1 MTIQQQYQQTKV
13 LAGPLNSMPVIAGIE
28 ITTDE
33 AGRFNL
39 NALHKAHLSLN
50 PGLHKNSKQPADWL
64 KLDQTKELIETLFN
78 SEDFHSWGLNKE
90 DQHFG
95 LVVAKV
101 GRYGGGTFAHELL
114 AISYA
119 GWISPAFQLQ
129 VNQVFLDYRTGKLG
143 PVTPQLTT
151 MEILQ
156 IAMQSEQERLR
167 LEAAN
172 HELELQVEAAKPKVE
187 ALERIAV
194 ADGSLNLT
202 EAAKALQQQPK
213 KFNQHLCSQR
223 WIYKRAGGKQ
233 WLGYQDKV
241 QQGLV
246 EHKVTMVPLA
256 DGGERLCEQV
266 RITPKG
272 LTRLAQQLSVG
283 GVQ

>member
-13 LAGPLNSMPVIAGIE
+13 LTGPLNSMPVIAGVE

-39 NALHKAHLSLN
+39 NALHRASGTGDHKAPNQWLR
-50 PGLHKNSKQPADWL
+50 SKQA
-64 KLDQTKELIETLFN
+64 KELISELTNQTAN
-78 SEDFHSWGLNKE
+78 SQSGHEALN
-90 DQHFG
+90 
-95 LVVAKV
+95 VIN
-101 GRYGGGTFAHELL
+101 GGAAPGTFAHELL

-143 PVTPQLTT
+143 PATPQLTT

-172 HELELQVEAAKPKVE
+172 HELELQMEAAKPKVE
-187 ALERIAV
+187 ALERIAL

-213 KFNQHLCSQR
+213 RFNQHLCSLR

-272 LTRLAQQLSVG
+272 LTKLAQQFSVG

>member
-1 MTIQQQYQQTKV
+1 MNIQHPNHFLKGTV
-13 LAGPLNSMPVIAGIE
+13 SVRSPLPVIAGVE

-39 NALHKAHLSLN
+39 NALHQVSGLGAEKA
-50 PGLHKNSKQPADWL
+50 PSKWL
-64 KLDQTKELIETLFN
+64 RNKQTQELTAEVEKQTGQICLVSIE
-78 SEDFHSWGLNKE
+78 
-90 DQHFG
+90 
-95 LVVAKV
+95 
-101 GRYGGGTFAHELL
+101 GRNGGTFAHELL

-129 VNQVFLDYRTGKLG
+129 VNQVFLDYRTGKLA
-143 PVTPQLTT
+143 QLDPMLVLNDPASMRSLLLTYS
-151 MEILQ
+151 EKVLDLEQQ
-156 IAMQSEQERLR
+156 IEVS
-167 LEAAN
+167 
-172 HELELQVEAAKPKVE
+172 KPKLQAFDRLV
-187 ALERIAV
+187 V

-213 KFNQHLCSQR
+213 KFNQHLSNLR
-223 WIYKRAGGKQ
+223 WIYKRTGGRN

-246 EHKVTMVPLA
+246 EHKVTTVAMP
-256 DGGERLCEQV
+256 DGSERLCEQV

-272 LTRLAQQLSVG
+272 LTKLAQALSVG